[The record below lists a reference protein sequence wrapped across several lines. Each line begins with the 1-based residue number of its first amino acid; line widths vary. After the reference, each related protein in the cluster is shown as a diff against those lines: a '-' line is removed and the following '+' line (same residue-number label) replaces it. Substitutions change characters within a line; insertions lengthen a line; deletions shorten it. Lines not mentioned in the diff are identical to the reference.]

1 MSATINT
8 RIKFKRDTTQHWND
22 ARGFIPLQGELI
34 IYNDYKTVVKTIDG
48 TARNVQVPGIKIG
61 DGLTYVQD
69 LPFVDDELR
78 ETIMNH
84 INNPNLHVSDADR
97 LFWNNKINVND
108 AQEVV
113 NKALIFNRN
122 QGDELWHIQM

>member
-48 TARNVQVPGIKIG
+48 IARNVQIPGIKIG

-69 LPFVDDELR
+69 LPFIDDELR
-78 ETIMNH
+78 ETIMTH
-84 INNPNLHVSDADR
+84 INNPNLHVSEADR
-97 LFWNNKINVND
+97 LFWDNKINVTD
-108 AQEVV
+108 TQEVI

-122 QGDELWHIQM
+122 